1 MFDIH
6 LALPMYFSG
15 RHLVQ
20 IPQAIVRR
28 HEKQNYTMA
37 AVRSVTSGPTPFQTQ
52 SRRRLGCS
60 EVQTCRLLVGQG
72 QKDLR

>member
-20 IPQAIVRR
+20 ISQAIARR

-37 AVRSVTSGPTPFQTQ
+37 AVMSVTSGPTPFQNQ
-52 SRRRLGCS
+52 SRRRLACS
-60 EVQTCRLLVGQG
+60 EVQTCRLLAGQG